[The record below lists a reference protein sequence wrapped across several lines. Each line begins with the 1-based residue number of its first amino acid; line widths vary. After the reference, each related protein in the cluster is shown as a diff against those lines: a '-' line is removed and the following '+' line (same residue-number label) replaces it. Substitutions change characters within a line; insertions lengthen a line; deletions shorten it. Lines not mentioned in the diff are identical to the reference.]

1 MSDSPPGRPA
11 SVRRSFKW
19 TEKQTFSVLLI
30 APSVLV
36 LFGFQII
43 PILVGANVS
52 FRDWMLHN
60 PKKTWVGLDHYIY
73 VLTDKVFLTMV
84 LPNTFLL
91 LFLEV
96 SLALVIGFAMALYLH
111 RGLPGRSIVQT
122 VFMVPLMVAPVVA
135 AIMFAWM
142 FNDQFG
148 VVNQVMAL
156 LGLPPVAWMAH
167 RWTAFSVILITDIWL
182 YAPWYMIL
190 LFAGL
195 QSLPKEPFEA
205 AQIDG
210 ATRWT
215 VLRKLTIPMLRPIM
229 VVCIVI
235 RSIDAFRVFDQVW
248 TLTSGGPART
258 TEMFSLYAYM
268 EAFSFDNYGRGSAAA
283 MIGAVIIVVVAWFIF
298 KALNRWA
305 EVSR

>member
-1 MSDSPPGRPA
+1 M
-11 SVRRSFKW
+11 
-19 TEKQTFSVLLI
+19 TERQRFAVFLI

-43 PILVGANVS
+43 PIMVGTNVS
-52 FRDWMLHN
+52 FRDWTLHD
-60 PKKTWVGLDHYIY
+60 PAKTWVGLEHYIH
-73 VLTDKVFLTMV
+73 VLTDPFFLTMV
-84 LPNTFLL
+84 LPNTFIL

-96 SLALVIGFAMALYLH
+96 FIALVIGFAMALVLQK
-111 RGLPGRSIVQT
+111 GLAGRWLVQT
-122 VFMVPLMVAPVVA
+122 VFMMPLMVAPVIA

-148 VVNQVMAL
+148 IVNHVTAAL
-156 LGLPPVAWMAH
+156 GFEPVAWLAN
-167 RWTAFSVILITDIWL
+167 RWTAFFVILITDIWL

-190 LFAGL
+190 LLAGL
-195 QSLPKEPFEA
+195 ESLPKEPFEA

-210 ATRWT
+210 ATWWT
-215 VLRKLTIPMLRPIM
+215 VLRKLTIPMLRPVM

-248 TLTSGGPART
+248 TLTGGGPART

-268 EAFSFDNYGRGSAAA
+268 EAFTFDHYGRGSAAA
-283 MIGAVIIVVVAWFIF
+283 MVGAMIVVVFAWFMF
-298 KALNRWA
+298 KVLNRWS
-305 EVSR
+305 EVSK